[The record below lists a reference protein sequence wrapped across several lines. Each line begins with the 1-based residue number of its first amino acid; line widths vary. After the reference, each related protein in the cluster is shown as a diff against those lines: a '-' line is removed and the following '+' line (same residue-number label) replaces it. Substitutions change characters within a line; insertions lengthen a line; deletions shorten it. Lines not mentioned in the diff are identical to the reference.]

1 MGLASA
7 LSTALT
13 GMGASQTT
21 IDVVGNNLSNSSTI
35 GFKASTAIFATQF
48 LQTQSLGSGPQGD
61 SGGTNPQQIGLGTS
75 VAEITPDFSQG
86 TIQVSS
92 NPSDLAIQGQGFF
105 IVQGNSGETLYTR
118 DGQFQTNSQNELVTP
133 TGAKLLGFGVDG
145 NYQVKATTLQPV
157 SIPLGTTAVAQA
169 TKNVQFEGT
178 LPPTGA
184 VANTAEIIQ
193 SAILGDSR
201 YTGPAAGATAAVAV
215 PPIVTATTA
224 AASGAAGPLIPGG
237 TYDYKVVFVDS
248 SGNETDAAGFSG
260 TVPGAAPSNEGMNIA
275 NLPTDTSGKYVGRR
289 VYRTQELGTAG
300 PNPAYYLDQDLS
312 ADNTTTS
319 FTDTTSDATLAT
331 QTQLD
336 TSTISG
342 NYSYYVTFTKPGVP
356 ESHPSPLIGPQN
368 VTNDRVVVSNLP
380 TPTGQY
386 AGGQIRIYR
395 NLATNPSVFYRV
407 ADVNAGDSFV
417 DHVSDATI
425 SDSSQPAFQQ
435 LDFNGPRITPDT
447 PLIDVQSFD
456 GATYNDPFQ
465 TGSLSFA
472 GEKGGR
478 TLDAKTLAISNTT
491 TVQDLVD
498 FVTQATGIQP
508 ASADSAHPVPGD
520 ISGSP
525 QGGSVLANGRIQLV
539 SNNGVDNAVTIPLSS
554 FVLTPTAGGGN
565 AIPNLGFGETQA
577 AKGQTAASDF
587 VAYDSLGIPVN
598 VRVTADL
605 ESQNSTSTVY
615 RWFADSSD
623 NQPVNG
629 VGTAVGTG
637 LITFDGNGNVVS
649 VSNST
654 VSIQRSQTPSQT
666 LQFNLNFSQLS
677 GLSASKATLTT
688 SGQDGSGAGTLSSFN
703 INGDGTISGVFT
715 NGVTRTL
722 GQIQLARFTNPNGL
736 EQRGQNNFA
745 AGVNS
750 GLPIQGSP
758 GTQGIGSLVSGAL
771 EQSNTDVGTNLID
784 LILASTQ
791 YQGNTRVVSTVN
803 TLFNDLLNLGRG

>member
-13 GMGASQTT
+13 GMGASQST
-21 IDVVGNNLSNSSTI
+21 IDVVGNNLSNSSTV

-75 VAEITPDFSQG
+75 VAEITPDFTQG

-118 DGQFQTNSQNELVTP
+118 DGQFQTNSQNDLVTP

-178 LPPTGA
+178 LPPTGD

-193 SAILGDSR
+193 SAVLGDSR
-201 YTGPAAGATAAVAV
+201 FSAPPAGTTANIAV
-215 PPIVTATTA
+215 PPIVTSTTA
-224 AASGAAGPLIPGG
+224 ADSGAAGPLIPGG
-237 TYDYKVVFVDS
+237 TYDYKVVYVDAN
-248 SGNETDAAGFSG
+248 GNESDAGSFSG
-260 TVPGAAPSNEGMNIA
+260 TIPSSAASSEGMTIS
-275 NLPTDTSGKYVGRR
+275 NLPTDSSGKYVGRR
-289 VYRTQELGTAG
+289 VYRTQELATAG
-300 PNPAYYLDQDLS
+300 PNPVYYLDNNLS
-312 ADNTTTS
+312 SDNTTTS
-319 FTDTTSDATLAT
+319 FTDTTDDTTLAT
-331 QTQLD
+331 QPQQD

-342 NYSYYVTFTKPGVP
+342 NYSYYVTFVKPGVA
-356 ESHPSPLIGPQN
+356 ESHPSPLAGPQN
-368 VTNDRVVVSNLP
+368 VANDRIVVSNLP

-407 ADVNAGDSFV
+407 ADVGAGQSFV

-425 SDSSQPAFQQ
+425 SNSSGAGFEQ

-447 PLIDVQSFD
+447 PLVDVQSFD
-456 GATYNDPFQ
+456 GATYSVPFQ
-465 TGSLSFA
+465 TGSLAFT
-472 GEKGGR
+472 GQKGGR
-478 TLDAKTLAISNTT
+478 TLTAKDLTITNTT

-520 ISGSP
+520 ISGAS
-525 QGGSVLANGRIQLV
+525 QGGSVLANGRIQFV
-539 SNNGVDNAVTIPLSS
+539 SNNGVDNSVTIPLSS
-554 FVLTPTAGGGN
+554 FVLTPTGGGGN
-565 AIPNLGFGETQA
+565 STPNLTFGQTQA
-577 AKGQTAASDF
+577 AKGQTAVSDF

-615 RWFADSSD
+615 RWFADSPD

-654 VSIQRSQTPSQT
+654 VSINRSKTPSQT
-666 LQFNLNFSQLS
+666 LQFNLNFNQLS
-677 GLSASKATLTT
+677 GLSASTATLTT

-722 GQIQLARFTNPNGL
+722 GQIQLARFTNPDGL

-803 TLFNDLLNLGRG
+803 TLFGDLLNLGRG

>member
-61 SGGTNPQQIGLGTS
+61 SGGTNPQQIGLGTA
-75 VAEITPDFSQG
+75 VAEITPDFTQG

-92 NPSDLAIQGQGFF
+92 SPSDLAIQGQGFF
-105 IVQGNSGETLYTR
+105 IVQGSSGETLYTR
-118 DGQFQTNSQNELVTP
+118 DGQFQTNSQNDLVTP
-133 TGAKLLGFGVDG
+133 TGAKLLGFGVDS
-145 NYQVKATTLQPV
+145 NFQVKATSLQPI

-169 TKNVQFEGT
+169 TKNVQFQGT
-178 LPPTGA
+178 LPPTGDL
-184 VANTAEIIQ
+184 ANTAEIVQ

-201 YTGPAAGATAAVAV
+201 YASPPAGSTAAIAV
-215 PPIVTATTA
+215 PPIVTSTTA
-224 AASGAAGPLIPGG
+224 TASGAAGPLIPGG
-237 TYDYKVVFVDS
+237 TYNYKVAFVDV
-248 SGNETDAAGFSG
+248 SGNESDAATFTG
-260 TVPGAAPSNEGMNIA
+260 TIPAGAASNEGMTIA
-275 NLPTDTSGKYVGRR
+275 NLPTDSSGKYVGRR
-289 VYRTQELGTAG
+289 VYRSEELGTAG
-300 PNPAYYLDQDLS
+300 PNPVYYLDQDLS
-312 ADNTTTS
+312 SDNTTTS
-319 FTDTTSDATLAT
+319 FTDTTSDATLVT
-331 QTQLD
+331 QAQQD
-336 TSTISG
+336 TSSISG
-342 NYSYYVTFTKPGVP
+342 NYSYYVTFVAPGVS

-368 VTNDRVVVSNLP
+368 VTNDRIVLSNLP
-380 TPTGQY
+380 TPSGQY

-395 NLATNPSVFYRV
+395 NLATNPTVFYRV
-407 ADVNAGDSFV
+407 ADVNPGASYV
-417 DHVSDATI
+417 DHISDATI
-425 SDSSQPAFQQ
+425 SNSSTPGFEQ
-435 LDFNGPRITPDT
+435 LDFNGPRVSPDT

-456 GATYNDPFQ
+456 GSAYNTPFQ
-465 TGSLSFA
+465 PGTLSFT

-478 TLDAKTLAISNTT
+478 TLDAKTLTIDNNT

-498 FVTQATGIQP
+498 FITQATGIQP
-508 ASADSAHPVPGD
+508 ASADSVHPVPGD
-520 ISGSP
+520 ISGTP
-525 QGGSVLANGRIQLV
+525 QGGTVLANGRIQIV

-565 AIPNLGFGETQA
+565 TTPNLTFGESQA
-577 AKGQTAASDF
+577 AKGQTAVSDF

-598 VRVTADL
+598 VRVTVDMQ
-605 ESQNSTSTVY
+605 SQSSASTVY
-615 RWFADSSD
+615 RWFADSPD
-623 NQPVNG
+623 NQPING
-629 VGTAVGTG
+629 VSTAVGTG
-637 LITFDGNGNVVS
+637 LITFDGNGSVIS

-654 VSIQRSQTPSQT
+654 VSIERTKIPSQA
-666 LQFNLNFSQLS
+666 LQFNLNFNQLS
-677 GLSASKATLTT
+677 GLAANKATLTT

-722 GQIQLARFTNPNGL
+722 GQLQLARFINPNGL

-745 AGVNS
+745 SGVNS

-758 GTQGIGSLVSGAL
+758 GSQGIGTLVSGAL
-771 EQSNTDVGTNLID
+771 EQSNTDVGTNLIN

-791 YQGNTRVVSTVN
+791 YQGNTRVISTVN
-803 TLFNDLLNLGRG
+803 TLFGDLLNLGRG

>member
-75 VAEITPDFSQG
+75 VAEITPDFTQG

-105 IVQGNSGETLYTR
+105 IVRGNSGETLYTR
-118 DGQFQTNSQNELVTP
+118 DGQFQTNSLNELVTP
-133 TGAKLLGFGVDG
+133 TGARLLGFGVDG
-145 NYQVKATTLQPV
+145 NYQVRATTLQPV

-178 LPPTGA
+178 LPPTGD
-184 VANTAEIIQ
+184 VANTAEIVQ
-193 SAILGDSR
+193 SAVLGDSR
-201 YTGPAAGATAAVAV
+201 YSAPAAGAIAAVAV
-215 PPIVTATTA
+215 PPIVTTTTA
-224 AASGAAGPLIPGG
+224 TASGAAGPLIPGG
-237 TYDYKVVFVDS
+237 TYDYRVVFVDAG
-248 SGNETDAAGFSG
+248 GNESDAATFTG
-260 TVPGAAPSNEGMNIA
+260 TIPAAAPSNEGMSIA
-275 NLPTDTSGKYVGRR
+275 NLPTDSSGKYVGRR

-300 PNPAYYLDQDLS
+300 PNPTYFLDQDLS

-319 FTDTTSDATLAT
+319 FTDTVSDATLAT
-331 QTQLD
+331 QAQQD

-342 NYSYYVTFTKPGVP
+342 NYSYYVTYTKPGVP

-368 VTNDRVVVSNLP
+368 VTNDRVVLSGIP
-380 TPTGQY
+380 APTGQY
-386 AGGQIRIYR
+386 AGGQVRIYR

-407 ADVNAGDSFV
+407 ADVNPGESYV
-417 DHVSDATI
+417 DHVPDTTI
-425 SDSSQPAFQQ
+425 SNSAAPGFEQ

-456 GATYNDPFQ
+456 GATYTLPFQ
-465 TGSLSFA
+465 TGTLAFS
-472 GEKGGR
+472 GQKGGR
-478 TLDAKTLAISNTT
+478 SLTAKDLTISNTT

-498 FVTQATGIQP
+498 FMVQATGIQP
-508 ASADSAHPVPGD
+508 ATADSAHPVPGD
-520 ISGSP
+520 ITGNA
-525 QGGSVLANGRIQLV
+525 QGGSVLANGRIQVV

-565 AIPNLGFGETQA
+565 TTPNIGFAEFQK
-577 AKGQTAASDF
+577 AKGQTAVSDF

-605 ESQNSTSTVY
+605 ETQNSTSTVY
-615 RWFADSSD
+615 RWFADSPD
-623 NQPVNG
+623 NQPING

-688 SGQDGSGAGTLSSFN
+688 SGQDGSGAGTLSSYN

-722 GQIQLARFTNPNGL
+722 GQIQLARFTNPDGL
-736 EQRGQNNFA
+736 EQRGQNNYA

-758 GTQGIGSLVSGAL
+758 GSQGIGSIVSGAL

>member
-13 GMGASQTT
+13 GMSASQST

-61 SGGTNPQQIGLGTS
+61 SGGTNPLQIGLGTS
-75 VAEITPDFSQG
+75 VAEITPDFTQG
-86 TIQVSS
+86 TIQISS

-105 IVQGNSGETLYTR
+105 IVQGSSGETLYTR

-133 TGAKLLGFGVDG
+133 TGNKLLGYGVDS
-145 NYQVKATTLQPV
+145 NYQVKATMLQPI

-178 LPPTGA
+178 LPPSGD

-201 YTGPAAGATAAVAV
+201 YAAPSAGATAGVAV
-215 PPIVTATTA
+215 PPIVTSTTA
-224 AASGAAGPLIPGG
+224 TASGAAGPLIPGG
-237 TYDYKVVFVDS
+237 TYDYRVVFVDAN
-248 SGNETDAAGFSG
+248 GNETDAANFTG
-260 TVPGAAPSNEGMNIA
+260 TIPAGAPGNEGMTIT
-275 NLPTDTSGKYVGRR
+275 NLPTDTSGNYVGRR

-300 PNPAYYLDQDLS
+300 PNPVYYLDQDLS
-312 ADNTTTS
+312 TDNTTTS
-319 FTDTTSDATLAT
+319 FTDTTGDATLAT
-331 QTQLD
+331 QPQQD
-336 TSTISG
+336 TSSISG
-342 NYSYYVTFTKPGVP
+342 NYSYYVTFVKPGVP

-368 VTNDRVVVSNLP
+368 VTDDRIVLSNLP

-386 AGGQIRIYR
+386 AGGSIRIYR
-395 NLATNPSVFYRV
+395 NLSTNPSVFYRV
-407 ADVNAGDSFV
+407 ADVSPGQSFV

-425 SDSSQPAFQQ
+425 SDNSQPNFEQ
-435 LDFNGPRITPDT
+435 LDFNGPRVTPDT

-456 GATYNDPFQ
+456 GATYNVPFQ
-465 TGSLSFA
+465 TGTLAFT
-472 GEKGGR
+472 GQKGGR
-478 TLDAKTLAISNTT
+478 TLSAKDLTITSST

-498 FVTQATGIQP
+498 FISQATGIQP
-508 ASADSAHPVPGD
+508 ATADSAHPVPGD
-520 ISGSP
+520 ISGVS
-525 QGGSVLANGRIQLV
+525 QGGSVLANGRIQIV
-539 SNNGVDNAVTIPLSS
+539 SNNGVDNDVTIPLSS

-565 AIPNLGFGETQA
+565 TIPNLGFAQTQA
-577 AKGQTAASDF
+577 GKGQTAVSDF
-587 VAYDSLGIPVN
+587 IAYDSLGIPVN
-598 VRVTADL
+598 VRVTVDL

-615 RWFADSSD
+615 RWFADSPD

-649 VSNST
+649 VSNDT
-654 VSIQRSQTPSQT
+654 VAIERTKVPSQA
-666 LQFNLNFSQLS
+666 LQFNLNFNQLS
-677 GLSASKATLTT
+677 GLSASTATLTT

-722 GQIQLARFTNPNGL
+722 GQIQIARFINPNGL
-736 EQRGQNNFA
+736 EQRGQNNYA

-758 GTQGIGSLVSGAL
+758 GTQGIGTIVAGAL

>member
-13 GMGASQTT
+13 GMGAAQTT

-61 SGGTNPQQIGLGTS
+61 SGGTNPQQIGLGTA
-75 VAEITPDFSQG
+75 VAEITPDFTQG
-86 TIQVSS
+86 TIKVSS
-92 NPSDLAIQGQGFF
+92 NPSDLAIQGQGFY
-105 IVQGNSGETLYTR
+105 IVRGSSGETLYTR

-133 TGAKLLGFGVDG
+133 TGAKLLGFGVDS

-178 LPPTGA
+178 LPPTGD

-193 SAILGDSR
+193 SAVLGDSR
-201 YTGPAAGATAAVAV
+201 YSAPPAGATAAVAV
-215 PPIVTATTA
+215 PPIVTTTTA
-224 AASGAAGPLIPGG
+224 SASGALGPLIPGG
-237 TYDYKVVFVDS
+237 TYNYKVAFVDAN
-248 SGNETDAAGFSG
+248 GNESDAAGFSG
-260 TVPGAAPSNEGMNIA
+260 TIPAAAPGNEGMNIA
-275 NLPTDTSGKYVGRR
+275 NLPTDSSGKYVGRR
-289 VYRTQELGTAG
+289 VYRTQELGAAG
-300 PNPAYYLDQDLS
+300 PNPIYYLDKDLS

-342 NYSYYVTFTKPGVP
+342 NYSYYVTFIKPGVP
-356 ESHPSPLIGPQN
+356 ESHPSPLVGPQN

-386 AGGQIRIYR
+386 AGGQLRIYR

-407 ADVNAGDSFV
+407 ADVSAGQSFV

-425 SDSSQPAFQQ
+425 SDNSLPAFEQ

-456 GATYNDPFQ
+456 GATYNTSFQ

-472 GEKGGR
+472 GQKGGR
-478 TLDAKTLAISNTT
+478 TLAAKTLAIGNTT

-508 ASADSAHPVPGD
+508 ATADSAHPVPGD
-520 ISGSP
+520 ISGSA
-525 QGGSVLANGRIQLV
+525 QGGSVLANGRIQVV

-565 AIPNLGFGETQA
+565 TTPNLAFAQTQA
-577 AKGQTAASDF
+577 AKGQTAATDF

-623 NQPVNG
+623 NQPING

-637 LITFDGNGNVVS
+637 LISFDGNGNVVS

-677 GLSASKATLTT
+677 GLAASKATLTT

-758 GTQGIGSLVSGAL
+758 GTQGIGSVVSGAL

-803 TLFNDLLNLGRG
+803 TLFGELMNLGR